1 MMLREYNRDQDRAA
15 VQRIWREIGWTE
27 DSDEHNKGV
36 DLHLDS
42 ARVLVA
48 EVNGAAECMAAA
60 MSGQIRHLDSTLSLS
75 AVTAVATSII
85 ARKQSLA
92 KRVTATLIAR
102 EAAAGAAVSALG
114 MFEQGFYNRLGFGS
128 FPYIHIVSF
137 DPAQLNIKR
146 RARVPRRLGSDDF
159 AQMHAAL
166 AERMP
171 VHGGVVLEPPG
182 FIHAETYWIKGLL
195 ALGYADG
202 PDGAISHWIIGGMQG
217 ENGPLTIEYMAYQ
230 TWEQFIELLAL
241 LKSMGDQVRLVRM
254 FEPAGIQLQDLL
266 IQPFRYQQLTDKSPF
281 ANRNR
286 AIAFMQARI
295 NDLATCMSATH
306 LPGGETLRFNLLLH
320 DAVAKHLAADEPW
333 QGISGEYAI
342 TLGPDSAAAPGSD
355 PALPTLEASVGA
367 FTRLWMGVRPASGL
381 AVTDRL
387 SGPPELLAALDR
399 RLCLPQPYMDQQF

>member
-1 MMLREYNRDQDRAA
+1 MLREYDRDQDRAA
-15 VQRIWREIGWTE
+15 VQRIWREVGWVE
-27 DSDEHNKGV
+27 DEEAHNTGV
-36 DLHLDS
+36 DLHLDN
-42 ARVLVA
+42 AYTLVA
-48 EVNGAAECMAAA
+48 ELNGAAECMVAA
-60 MSGQIRHLDSTLSLS
+60 MPGQIRHLESALSLS

-85 ARKQSLA
+85 ARKQNLA
-92 KRVTATLIAR
+92 QRLTATIIAR
-102 EAAAGAAVSALG
+102 EAAEGAAVSALG

-137 DPAQLNIKR
+137 DPAQLNVKQ
-146 RARVPRRLGSDDF
+146 RARVPRRLEIADY

-166 AERMP
+166 AGRMP
-171 VHGGVVLEPPG
+171 VHGGVVLSPPD
-182 FIHAETYWIKGLL
+182 FIHAEVHWFKGLL

-202 PDGAISHWIIGGMQG
+202 PDGAITHCIIGSIEG
-217 ENGPLTIEYMAYQ
+217 ENGPLSVEYIAYQ
-230 TWEQFIELLAL
+230 TWEQFMELLAL

-254 FEPAGIQLQDLL
+254 FEPSGIQFQDLL
-266 IQPFRYQQLTDKSPF
+266 IQPFRYQQLTDKSRF

-295 NDLATCMSATH
+295 NDLGTCMAATH
-306 LPGGETLRFNLLLH
+306 LPGGETLRFTLRLH
-320 DAVAKHLAADEPW
+320 DPLSRHLEADAPW
-333 QGISGEYAI
+333 QGIGGEYVI
-342 TLGPDSAAAPGSD
+342 TLGPESAAAPGSD

-399 RLCLPQPYMDQQF
+399 RLCLPQPYMDLQF